1 MKHNWRNAL
10 INPKTSLQEAIH
22 VIDKAA
28 LQVALVIDDLGRLS
42 GVVTDGDIRRALIRG
57 LPLDHAASEVMNAH
71 PKVASVDDS
80 KTRLIA
86 IMEAH
91 NLIHLPVLDADG
103 KVVGLETLPGLYKQP
118 HFQNPVFLM
127 AGGFGTRL
135 RPLTDV
141 CPKPLL
147 EIGGKPIL
155 ETILE
160 SFVSSGFR
168 NFYIAVHYLADQI
181 KDYFGDGQRWGVQ
194 ISYVEEH
201 EPLGTAGALGLLPID
216 LPDLPMIVMNGDIL
230 TQIDFP
236 RLLAYH
242 NERQGIATL
251 CVRQY
256 EYRIPYGVVS
266 IDAQRITGIVE
277 KPIQSCFSNAG
288 VYVLNQALVQTIA
301 KQQQID
307 MPELLNQQIMAGE
320 LVSMFPVHEYWLD
333 IGRESDF
340 LRAQGEFSK
349 YF

>member
-1 MKHNWRNAL
+1 MKYNWRNAL
-10 INPKTSLQEAIH
+10 ITPDTSLQEAIH

-28 LQVALVIDDLGRLS
+28 LQIALVIDDFGKLV

-57 LPLDHAASEVMNAH
+57 LSLDRGVAEVMNAN
-71 PKVASVDDS
+71 PKIASIHDS
-80 KTRLIA
+80 KTKLIA
-86 IMEAH
+86 IMERH
-91 NLIHLPVLDADG
+91 NLIHLPVLDLDG
-103 KVVGLETLPGLYKQP
+103 KVVGLETLQGLYKQP

-127 AGGFGTRL
+127 AGGFGKRL
-135 RPLTDV
+135 RPLTDT

-160 SFVSSGFR
+160 NFVSSGFR

-194 ISYVEEH
+194 INYVEEH
-201 EPLGTAGALGLLPID
+201 EPLGTAGALGLLPAD
-216 LPDLPMIVMNGDIL
+216 LSDLPMIVMNGDIL

-242 NERQGIATL
+242 DEHQGVATL

-256 EYRIPYGVVS
+256 EYQIPYGVVS

-277 KPIQSCFSNAG
+277 KPVHSCFSNAG
-288 VYVLNQALVQTIA
+288 IYVLNSALLKTIV
-301 KQQQID
+301 KQQQLD
-307 MPELLNQQIMAGE
+307 MPQFLNQQIMEGKV
-320 LVSMFPVHEYWLD
+320 VSMFPVHEYWLD

>member
-10 INPKTSLQEAIH
+10 ITPKTSLQEAIY

-28 LQVALVIDDLGRLS
+28 LQIALVVDDHGRLV
-42 GVVTDGDIRRALIRG
+42 GVVTDGDIRRALIQG
-57 LPLDHAASEVMNAH
+57 LPLNQVIVDVMNVN
-71 PKVASVDDS
+71 PKVASIDDS
-80 KTRLIA
+80 KTKLIA

-91 NLIHLPVLDADG
+91 NLIHLPVLDTDG
-103 KVVGLETLPGLYKQP
+103 KVVGLETLQGLYKQP
-118 HFQNPVFLM
+118 HFHNPVFLM
-127 AGGFGTRL
+127 AGGLGVRL
-135 RPLTDV
+135 RPLTNE

-147 EIGGKPIL
+147 EVGGKPIL
-155 ETILE
+155 ETIIE
-160 SFVSSGFR
+160 SFVSSGFK
-168 NFYIAVHYLADQI
+168 NFYIAVYYLAEQI

-194 ISYVEEH
+194 INYVEEH
-201 EPLGTAGALGLLPID
+201 EPLGTAGALGLLPRN

-230 TQIDFP
+230 TQIDFS

-242 NERQGIATL
+242 NEQQGVATL

-256 EYRIPYGVVS
+256 EYQIPYGVVS
-266 IDAQRITGIVE
+266 IEAQRIIGIVE

-288 VYVLNQALVQTIA
+288 IYVLNQALVQTIA

-307 MPELLNQQIMAGE
+307 MPQFLNQQIMAGE

-333 IGRESDF
+333 IGREADF

>member
-10 INPKTSLQEAIH
+10 INPKTCLQEAIQ

-28 LQVALVIDDLGRLS
+28 LQIALVIDDLGRLS

-57 LPLDHAASEVMNAH
+57 LPLDHAVAEVMNAN

-80 KTRLIA
+80 KTKMCA

-91 NLIHLPVLDADG
+91 NLIHLPVLDAGG
-103 KVVGLETLPGLYKQP
+103 KVVGLETLQGLYKQP

-127 AGGFGTRL
+127 AGGLGTRL
-135 RPLTDV
+135 RPLTDM

-160 SFVSSGFR
+160 SFVSSGFKS
-168 NFYIAVHYLADQI
+168 FYIAVHYLADQI

-194 ISYVEEH
+194 INYVEEH
-201 EPLGTAGALGLLPID
+201 QPLGTAGALGLLPDD

-236 RLLAYH
+236 RLLDYH
-242 NERQGIATL
+242 NEHQGIATL

-256 EYRIPYGVVS
+256 EYQIPYGVVS
-266 IDAQRITGIVE
+266 IDAQRITGIIE
-277 KPIQSCFSNAG
+277 KPIHSCFSNAG
-288 VYVLNQALVQTIA
+288 IYVLNQALVRTIA

-307 MPELLNQQIMAGE
+307 MPQLLNQHIMAGA

-333 IGRESDF
+333 IGREADF

>member
-1 MKHNWRNAL
+1 MNHSWRDAL
-10 INPKTSLQEAIH
+10 INPKTSLQEAIY

-28 LQVALVIDDLGRLS
+28 LQIALVVDDLGRLS

-57 LPLDHAASEVMNAH
+57 LSLDHAVSEVMNAH
-71 PKVASVDDS
+71 PKVASINDS
-80 KTRLIA
+80 KNQLIA
-86 IMEAH
+86 MMETH
-91 NLIHLPVLDADG
+91 HLIHLPVLDAES
-103 KVVGLETLPGLYKQP
+103 KVVGLETLQGLYKQP
-118 HFQNPVFLM
+118 HFQNPVFLL
-127 AGGFGTRL
+127 AGGFGRRL

-155 ETILE
+155 ETILRN
-160 SFVSSGFR
+160 FVSSGFR

-181 KDYFGDGQRWGVQ
+181 KDYFGDGQRWGVK
-194 ISYVEEH
+194 ISYIEEH
-201 EPLGTAGALGLLPID
+201 EPLGTAGALGLLPVD

-242 NERQGIATL
+242 NEHQGIATL
-251 CVRQY
+251 CVRQF
-256 EYRIPYGVVS
+256 EYQIPYGVVS

-288 VYVLNQALVQTIA
+288 VYVLNRSLVQTIA

-307 MPELLNQQIMAGE
+307 MPQLLNQQIVAGE
-320 LVSMFPVHEYWLD
+320 LVSMFPVYEYWLD

-340 LRAQGEFSK
+340 LRAQGEFFK

>member
-1 MKHNWRNAL
+1 
-10 INPKTSLQEAIH
+10 
-22 VIDKAA
+22 
-28 LQVALVIDDLGRLS
+28 
-42 GVVTDGDIRRALIRG
+42 
-57 LPLDHAASEVMNAH
+57 
-71 PKVASVDDS
+71 
-80 KTRLIA
+80 
-86 IMEAH
+86 MEAH
-91 NLIHLPVLDADG
+91 TLIHLPVLDAEG
-103 KVVGLETLPGLYKQP
+103 KVVRLETLQGLYKQP

-135 RPLTDV
+135 RPLTDN

-160 SFVSSGFR
+160 SFVSSGFK

-201 EPLGTAGALGLLPID
+201 EPLGTAGALGLLPSD

-236 RLLAYH
+236 RLLDYH
-242 NERQGIATL
+242 NEHQGIATL

-256 EYRIPYGVVS
+256 EYQIPYGVVS

-277 KPIQSCFSNAG
+277 KPIHSCFSNAG

-301 KQQQID
+301 KQQQLD
-307 MPELLNQQIMAGE
+307 MPQFLNQQILAGE
-320 LVSMFPVHEYWLD
+320 SVSMFPVHEYWLD

>member
-10 INPKTSLQEAIH
+10 INPDTSLQEAIH

-28 LQVALVIDDLGRLS
+28 LQIALVIDDLGKLA

-57 LPLDHAASEVMNAH
+57 LPLDHAVAEVMNAH
-71 PKVASVDDS
+71 PKVVSVNDS
-80 KTRLIA
+80 KTKMCA

-91 NLIHLPVLDADG
+91 TLIHLPVLDADG
-103 KVVGLETLPGLYKQP
+103 KVVRLETLQGLYKQP

-135 RPLTDV
+135 RPLTDT

-155 ETILE
+155 ETIIE
-160 SFVSSGFR
+160 NFVSSGFR

-194 ISYVEEH
+194 INYVEER
-201 EPLGTAGALGLLPID
+201 EPLGTAGALGLLPSD
-216 LPDLPMIVMNGDIL
+216 LPDFPMIIMNGDIL

-236 RLLAYH
+236 RLLDYH
-242 NERQGIATL
+242 NEHQGVATL

-256 EYRIPYGVVS
+256 EYQIPYGVVS

-277 KPIQSCFSNAG
+277 KPIYSCFSNAG
-288 VYVLNQALVQTIA
+288 VYVLNQALVKTIA

-307 MPELLNQQIMAGE
+307 MPLFLNQQIEAGE

-333 IGRESDF
+333 IGREADF

>member
-1 MKHNWRNAL
+1 MKYNWRNAL
-10 INPKTSLQEAIH
+10 INPKTTLQEAIC

-28 LQVALVIDDLGRLS
+28 LQIALVIDDLGRLS
-42 GVVTDGDIRRALIRG
+42 GVVTDGDIRRALMRG
-57 LPLDHAASEVMNAH
+57 LSLDHGVAEVMNAN

-80 KTRLIA
+80 KTKMCA
-86 IMEAH
+86 TMEVH
-91 NLIHLPVLDADG
+91 NLIHLPVLDVDG
-103 KVVGLETLPGLYKQP
+103 KVVGLETLQGLYKPP

-127 AGGFGTRL
+127 AGGFGRRL
-135 RPLTDV
+135 RPLTDL

-181 KDYFGDGQRWGVQ
+181 KNYFGDGQRWGVQ
-194 ISYVEEH
+194 ISYIEER
-201 EPLGTAGALGLLPID
+201 EPLGTAGALGLLPTD

-230 TQIDFP
+230 TQINFP

-242 NERQGIATL
+242 NEHQGIATL

-256 EYRIPYGVVS
+256 EYQIPYGVVS
-266 IDAQRITGIVE
+266 IEAQCITGIVE
-277 KPIQSCFSNAG
+277 KPVHSCFSNAG
-288 VYVLNQALVQTIA
+288 VYVLNQSLVQTIT
-301 KQQQID
+301 KQQRID
-307 MPELLNQQIMAGE
+307 MPEFLNRQIKAGE

-333 IGRESDF
+333 IGKESDF